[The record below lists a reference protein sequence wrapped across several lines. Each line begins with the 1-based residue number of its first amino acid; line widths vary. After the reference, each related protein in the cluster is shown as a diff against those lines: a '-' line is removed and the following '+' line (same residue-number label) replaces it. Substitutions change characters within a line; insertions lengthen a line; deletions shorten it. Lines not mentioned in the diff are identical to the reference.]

1 MSTDRFWFGF
11 LDAGDRST
19 AVLRD
24 DKISTGNPDTIYLFN
39 LSRREIIEYKR
50 SIVEPKLR
58 ELKNSEKALEEELT
72 AGYAVVRANFKPK
85 GNRPP
90 VPEKGG
96 RARPEAIDSGAEES
110 EDMAAV
116 ADEDGDWADDSDE

>member
-11 LDAGDRST
+11 LEAGDRSA

-24 DKISTGNPDTIYLFN
+24 DKISTGNPDTFYLFN

-58 ELKNSEKALEEELT
+58 ALKPNEKALEEELT
-72 AGYAVVRANFKPK
+72 TGYGLVRANFKPK
-85 GNRPP
+85 GNRLAI
-90 VPEKGG
+90 PEKGS
-96 RARPEAIDSGAEES
+96 RTRPESAENVHEES
-110 EDMAAV
+110 EDVAAI
-116 ADEDGDWADDSDE
+116 GDDDAGWVEDSDD